1 MSLFSTPGA
10 LPPASPTPPVN
21 GQAGGRAV
29 AAQYASAS
37 GKIPATLPTVDPV
50 GLQDATV
57 SISYQGLQSGGAGL
71 ARSTSESAQSFMNT
85 FARQLFGDEAS
96 TASVAY
102 NLKAGFVAGS
112 GTAGPAA
119 AQLPA
124 LDGALDLSRAA
135 SFTGV
140 GQISTDDG
148 RSFDFEL
155 KVKYTPKNESAEL
168 KLRSER
174 PAIEMPDVLVL
185 TGKPLPE
192 IRFPGSL
199 DDLYKLLSREL
210 RTEVSTGPGSNTA
223 VRSGDLTLRLQRLVD
238 RAALLAPRARPD
250 DPEISP
256 TDRARALAQTYGA
269 TAPSNT
275 LAQA

>member
-10 LPPASPTPPVN
+10 LSPASPTPPAN

-37 GKIPATLPTVDPV
+37 GKIPATLQTVDPV
-50 GLQDATV
+50 GLQDAVV
-57 SISYQGLQSGGAGL
+57 SISHQGLQSGGAGL

-112 GTAGPAA
+112 GTAGAA

-124 LDGALDLSRAA
+124 LDGAFDLSRAA

-140 GQISTDDG
+140 GQINTDDG

-210 RTEVSTGPGSNTA
+210 RTEVSTGSGSNTA

-269 TAPSNT
+269 TAPSNS